1 MPESEAVWLAPAT
14 LLGSLI
20 AMGSTTE
27 ATAHGSFEQR
37 LEPHPSSVSE
47 ARRQVRDLLV
57 SGERE
62 DLLDP
67 SLLLVSEV
75 VTNALLHAGTTIDL
89 AATLDD
95 SGLRV
100 EVGDGSP
107 HLPSRRRYGT
117 AAGTGRGLQM
127 LETLVDDWGVTLHGR
142 GKTVWFHVSGQDE
155 EPEPPLVRRD
165 RDEAAG
171 RSRESVA
178 VQLQNVPLLLH
189 AAWQEHAEALLR
201 EYLLAS
207 LDADAPGLQLDPI
220 QIHAEATDAI
230 AVLEEHIPRT
240 SVTVAP
246 EVLMTEATEPN
257 VSAARI
263 EVPVPVASVAHFD
276 TLDRAIQAALDLS
289 EEGLVLTPPTQPEVQ
304 AFRRWLCGQ
313 VVRQAAGGRPEP
325 WIVPDDILPPP
336 LAPPGWDPQ
345 VVTSAGHGLIAANE
359 ESQILAVSAEAA
371 DLLGYDEAELVGR
384 RIVSIIPERYRQ
396 AHVAGFTMYLLVGR
410 RPLLDRVV
418 VVPALRRDGTEIDVE
433 LTVRADAVGDGRS
446 VFVAGIRP
454 AR

>member
-1 MPESEAVWLAPAT
+1 
-14 LLGSLI
+14 
-20 AMGSTTE
+20 MGFTTE

-37 LEPHPSSVSE
+37 LEPQPSSVSQ
-47 ARRQVRDLLV
+47 ARRQVRDLLL
-57 SGERE
+57 SSDRE

-67 SLLLVSEV
+67 TLLLVSEV

-107 HLPSRRRYGT
+107 HLPSRRRYGAT
-117 AAGTGRGLQM
+117 AGTGRGLQM
-127 LETLVDDWGVTLHGR
+127 LETLVDDWGVTLHGG
-142 GKTVWFHVSGQDE
+142 GKTVWFHVTGEDP
-155 EPEPPLVRRD
+155 EPEPPQVRRD
-165 RDEAAG
+165 EHESTGRARD
-171 RSRESVA
+171 SVA

-207 LDADAPGLQLDPI
+207 LDADAAELELDPI

-230 AVLEEHIPRT
+230 AVLEEHIPRA
-240 SVTVAP
+240 SVRVAP
-246 EVLMTEATEPN
+246 EELMTEAIEPN

-263 EVPVPVASVAHFD
+263 EVPVPATSVAHFH

-304 AFRRWLCGQ
+304 AFRRWLCRQ

-325 WIVPDDILPPP
+325 WTVPDDILPPP
-336 LAPPGWDPQ
+336 LVPPGWDPQ
-345 VVTSAGHGLIAANE
+345 VVTSATHGLIGANQ
-359 ESQILAVSAEAA
+359 ESQILAVSRQAA

-396 AHVAGFTMYLLVGR
+396 AHVSGFTMYLLVGR
-410 RPLLDRVV
+410 RPLLDRAV
-418 VVPALRRDGTEIDVE
+418 VVPALRRDGTEIDIELNVRVE
-433 LTVRADAVGDGRS
+433 AVGEGRE
-446 VFVAGIRP
+446 VFLAGIRA

>member
-1 MPESEAVWLAPAT
+1 
-14 LLGSLI
+14 
-20 AMGSTTE
+20 MGFTTE
-27 ATAHGSFEQR
+27 ATAHGSFQQR
-37 LEPHPSSVSE
+37 LEPQPECVSE
-47 ARRQVRDLLV
+47 ARRQVRDLLL
-57 SGERE
+57 SSHRE

-67 SLLLVSEV
+67 TLLLVSEV
-75 VTNALLHAGTTIDL
+75 VTNALLHAGTIIDL

-95 SGLRV
+95 TGLRV

-107 HLPSRRRYGT
+107 HLPSRRRYGAT
-117 AAGTGRGLQM
+117 AGTGRGLQM
-127 LETLVDDWGVTLHGR
+127 LETLVDDWGVTLHGG
-142 GKTVWFHVSGQDE
+142 GKTVWFHVSGHDQD
-155 EPEPPLVRRD
+155 PEPPQVRRD
-165 RDEAAG
+165 EHEAPG
-171 RSRESVA
+171 RTRESVA

-207 LDADAPGLQLDPI
+207 LDADALGLQIDPI

-230 AVLEEHIPRT
+230 AVLEEHIPRA

-246 EVLMTEATEPN
+246 EELMTEATEPN

-263 EVPVPVASVAHFD
+263 EVPVPAASVAHFG

-304 AFRRWLCGQ
+304 AFRRWLCRQ

-325 WIVPDDILPPP
+325 WTVPDDILPPP

-345 VVTSAGHGLIAANE
+345 DVLSAQEGLIAANE
-359 ESQILAVSAEAA
+359 ESQILAVSREAA
-371 DLLGYDEAELVGR
+371 SLLGYDQGELVGR

-396 AHVAGFTMYLLVGR
+396 AHVSGFTMYLLVGR

-418 VVPALRRDGTEIDVE
+418 VVPALRRDGTEIDIE
-433 LTVRADAVGDGRS
+433 LNVQAQAVGDGRE
-446 VFVAGIRP
+446 VFVAGIRA